1 MSDATG
7 ALSSAWTAVWP
18 MVLGWRA
25 ATASTARP
33 GEVDGG
39 ARLRLAGGCGP
50 APAKGQQITKG
61 VAGTLVR

>member
-1 MSDATG
+1 VAHERRRR

-25 ATASTARP
+25 ATASTVRP

-39 ARLRLAGGCGP
+39 ARLAAWRWLRSGACEK
-50 APAKGQQITKG
+50 ASK
-61 VAGTLVR
+61 

>member
-1 MSDATG
+1 MDDGLADG
-7 ALSSAWTAVWP
+7 AGLAGGGRIDGTA
-18 MVLGWRA
+18 
-25 ATASTARP
+25 

-50 APAKGQQITKG
+50 APAKGQQMTKG